1 MLDDYRRFIV
11 AGRGDRRKTP
21 TRAGAGRRADPRDVS
36 GRILVEVGAGE
47 LIDKITILRIKAG
60 RMTDA
65 AKLANVRRE
74 LEVLDAARAASLPA
88 STELSTLESDL
99 EAVNHALWR
108 IEDDIRACESAG
120 DFGPGFIELARAVY
134 TCNDRR
140 AAIKKEINL
149 LTGSSLI
156 EEKSYA
162 RAP

>member
-1 MLDDYRRFIV
+1 M
-11 AGRGDRRKTP
+11 
-21 TRAGAGRRADPRDVS
+21 S

-99 EAVNHALWR
+99 EAINHALWR
-108 IEDDIRACESAG
+108 IEDDIRACEAAG